1 MEEKKQPLT
10 QPVQPTKKL
19 TYEELQHAASE
30 LHTQYQKLA
39 QEYQKVVAALNNRQ
53 FDYMSFLLQML
64 FKVMEHP
71 EMYTQEFV
79 RWASSNIEDSLNELS
94 RSIASSFET
103 GEDSESKDNHADEA
117 E

>member
-1 MEEKKQPLT
+1 MEEKKQPVMK
-10 QPVQPTKKL
+10 PVQPTKKL
-19 TYEELQHAASE
+19 TYEELNQAASE

-79 RWASSNIEDSLNELS
+79 KWASSNIEESLTGFAQSITSASEDGGKPEEGPLNE
-94 RSIASSFET
+94 
-103 GEDSESKDNHADEA
+103 A